1 MSMANTMNS
10 QYVGEHGVAGMGVA
24 CDPQTVAEAMK
35 MAQQS
40 GYQAPLRPSLERE
53 LDNLHQ
59 SVTVLEGELD
69 MFISCLWP
77 ISESAPPQVSADGS
91 SEILP
96 EHLGRV
102 RAAHSRIQAMIRQVM
117 EARGRLAL

>member
-10 QYVGEHGVAGMGVA
+10 QYLGGHGQAAMSVASDSQAM
-24 CDPQTVAEAMK
+24 AEAMK
-35 MAQQS
+35 MGQQS

-53 LDNLHQ
+53 LDNLQQ

-77 ISESAPPQVSADGS
+77 ISESAPTQVSADGS

-96 EHLGRV
+96 AHLEAA
-102 RAAHSRIQAMIRQVM
+102 RAVTMRIAAMTRKLI